1 MNSQSH
7 PLRVD
12 FITSE
17 QFPQLQKIG
26 ILTVSG
32 EIDWER
38 DLEDGLDHLED
49 TYGESTL
56 VVLDVNNALT
66 SSQVK
71 DLEWECLIR
80 FPYVFC
86 SLECAVVPSSLKKF
100 AMCISEIVVSLINNK
115 DDKKTIIY
123 SVGSPSISGLTAACT
138 IAAASEGEI
147 DSARAIEIVRAA
159 RRDAIE
165 SGEQERFVSLFGEYW
180 KIYHKN
186 LRDFYQQKNASPSR
200 FYHTAGPVTVSAST
214 VTKRLMENGTF
225 LMYFCR
231 WVAEL
236 CQTPQS
242 NTTPTKLRFGI
253 RNCSAR

>member
-1 MNSQSH
+1 MNDNSKPSGNL

-66 SSQVK
+66 ASQVQ

-80 FPYVFC
+80 FPYI
-86 SLECAVVPSSLKKF
+86 LCA
-100 AMCISEIVVSLINNK
+100 I
-115 DDKKTIIY
+115 
-123 SVGSPSISGLTAACT
+123 
-138 IAAASEGEI
+138 
-147 DSARAIEIVRAA
+147 
-159 RRDAIE
+159 
-165 SGEQERFVSLFGEYW
+165 
-180 KIYHKN
+180 
-186 LRDFYQQKNASPSR
+186 
-200 FYHTAGPVTVSAST
+200 
-214 VTKRLMENGTF
+214 
-225 LMYFCR
+225 
-231 WVAEL
+231 
-236 CQTPQS
+236 
-242 NTTPTKLRFGI
+242 
-253 RNCSAR
+253 